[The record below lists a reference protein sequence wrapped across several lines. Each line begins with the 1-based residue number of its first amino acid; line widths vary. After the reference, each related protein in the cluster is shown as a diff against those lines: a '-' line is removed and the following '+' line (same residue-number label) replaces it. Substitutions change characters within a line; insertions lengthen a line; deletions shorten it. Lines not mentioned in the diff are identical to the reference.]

1 MSDRRSQLHVEVQN
15 AIDQGAALET
25 KDILALRTGSKK
37 AILLCKSIFWIGI
50 ALFNLFLWVPL
61 PIVISRAILLTA
73 AFICLL
79 AAIVVPL
86 VGLKKHQ
93 LRLELLKVNKDPLKK
108 KILSEAGRAYL
119 DQVRR
124 QDRPLVNIEYELL
137 EGSRWSGQSNAE
149 NS

>member
-15 AIDQGAALET
+15 AIDQGAALEAE
-25 KDILALRTGSKK
+25 DILALRTRSKR

-61 PIVISRAILLTA
+61 PIVINRTILLA
-73 AFICLL
+73 VAFLCLL
-79 AAIVVPL
+79 TAIVVPL

-93 LRLELLKVNKDPLKK
+93 LQLELLKVNKELLKK
-108 KILSEAGRAYL
+108 KTVSEAGRAYI
-119 DQVRR
+119 DQVRQ

-137 EGSRWSGQSNAE
+137 EGSRWSERSNAE